1 MPTENWRRLRDACV
15 IAAAVHLIAGLAMAL
30 ILRHGLQS
38 NPDLADRLRFLVE
51 RRGLWTAAWL
61 TWNVAA
67 LSILWFFACV
77 AEARPCG
84 LTRFALALAAAG
96 VAGDLSAETIEMAL
110 VPAFA
115 AAGNAAALQTADRA
129 AVLLTGYLANGL
141 YTAASL
147 ASLAALWKDSAPLV
161 RVSGVLVGI
170 AGLWLS
176 AAALADS
183 TWGML
188 ASNVLLVPAILG
200 WQLGRARDAHRRALA
215 GPSR

>member
-1 MPTENWRRLRDACV
+1 MNESWRRLRDACV
-15 IAAAVHLIAGLAMAL
+15 IAAAVHLVAGLAMAL
-30 ILRHGLQS
+30 VLRHGLQS
-38 NPDLADRLRFLVE
+38 NPDLADRMRFLVE

-61 TWNVAA
+61 SWNAAA

-77 AEARPCG
+77 AEARPCA

-110 VPAFA
+110 APTLA
-115 AAGNAAALQTADRA
+115 AAGRASELLTADRA
-129 AVLLTGYLANGL
+129 AVLLTGTLANGL

-147 ASLAALWKDSAPLV
+147 AALAALWKDSTTLV
-161 RVSGVLVGI
+161 RAAGVVVGLSGV
-170 AGLWLS
+170 WLS

-188 ASNVLLVPAILG
+188 ASNVLLVPAILA
-200 WQLGRARDAHRRALA
+200 WQLGLARDAHRRALA
-215 GPSR
+215 GPG